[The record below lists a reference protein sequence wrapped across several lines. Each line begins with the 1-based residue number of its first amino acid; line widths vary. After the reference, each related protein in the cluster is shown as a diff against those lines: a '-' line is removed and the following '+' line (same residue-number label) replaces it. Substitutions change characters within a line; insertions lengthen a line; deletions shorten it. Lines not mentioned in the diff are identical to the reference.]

1 MKQHHQRS
9 ENALHKEGI
18 TTTEFGKA
26 LRKMRIE
33 KDENMAAMAEK
44 MEISLS
50 YLSAIETGTRAV
62 PDGFVEKLSRKYKLR
77 KKSTDELLTALDHS
91 VSSVDIS
98 LVGALPLQRDLA
110 VMLARKLPDLSEDDC
125 VKMLSI
131 LKEGD

>member
-1 MKQHHQRS
+1 M
-9 ENALHKEGI
+9 
-18 TTTEFGKA
+18 TTEFGKA
-26 LRKMRIE
+26 LRKLRIE
-33 KDENMAAMAEK
+33 KDENMAAMAKK

-50 YLSAIETGTRAV
+50 YLSAIETGARAV
-62 PDGFVEKLSRKYKLR
+62 PEGFVEKLSHKYKLS

-98 LVGALPLQRDLA
+98 LASALPLQRDLA

-131 LKEGD
+131 LKEDD

>member
-33 KDENMAAMAEK
+33 KDENMAAMAKK

-62 PDGFVEKLSRKYKLR
+62 PDGFVEKLSHK
-77 KKSTDELLTALDHS
+77 
-91 VSSVDIS
+91 
-98 LVGALPLQRDLA
+98 
-110 VMLARKLPDLSEDDC
+110 
-125 VKMLSI
+125 
-131 LKEGD
+131 